1 MESAKEIA
9 SKHLGKNA
17 INYITLLVLIGV
29 VSSMFLDSSVLPA
42 VIGLVATSSMALIGI
57 LQHIVGAKDKEDKPE
72 ITIIKELITEV
83 SKDKTEPMKV
93 DVENGRVTVSKGK
106 DIITNKTKE
115 HGHTVHKEGSG
126 HYDAKAKKTKE
137 IISNP
142 QKSKAMKKAK
152 PNLPAS
158 SMLQP
163 PVSSGKGMIK
173 KAAAKK
179 VVKAVMKKA
188 AKKK

>member
-29 VSSMFLDSSVLPA
+29 VSSMFLESSVLPA

-57 LQHIVGAKDKEDKPE
+57 LQHIVGAKEKEDKPE

-93 DVENGRVTVSKGK
+93 DVENGKVTVSKGK

-115 HGHTVHKEGSG
+115 HGHTVHKKGSG
-126 HYDAKAKKTKE
+126 RNNAKTKKAKE

-158 SMLQP
+158 SMLQA
-163 PVSSGKGMIK
+163 PVAAGKVVK
-173 KAAAKK
+173 KAAK
-179 VVKAVMKKA
+179 KAVAKALIKKA

>member
-29 VSSMFLDSSVLPA
+29 VSSMFLESSVLPA

-57 LQHIVGAKDKEDKPE
+57 LQHIVGAKEKEDKPE

-83 SKDKTEPMKV
+83 SKDKTEPMTV
-93 DVENGRVTVSKGK
+93 DVEDGRVTVSKGK
-106 DIITNKTKE
+106 DVITNKLKKNGQTLHTSGE
-115 HGHTVHKEGSG
+115 GH
-126 HYDAKAKKTKE
+126 DNAKAKKTKK

-142 QKSKAMKKAK
+142 QKSKTMKKAK

-158 SMLQP
+158 SMLKSP
-163 PVSSGKGMIK
+163 AAVGPAVK
-173 KAAAKK
+173 KAVAKK

>member
-29 VSSMFLDSSVLPA
+29 VSSMFLESSVLPA

-57 LQHIVGAKDKEDKPE
+57 LQHIVGAKEKEDKPE
-72 ITIIKELITEV
+72 VTIIKDLINEV
-83 SKDKTEPMKV
+83 AKDKSEAMKV
-93 DVENGRVTVSKGK
+93 DVEDGKVIVTKGK
-106 DIITNKTKE
+106 DIITNQ
-115 HGHTVHKEGSG
+115 
-126 HYDAKAKKTKE
+126 
-137 IISNP
+137 

-158 SMLQP
+158 AMLKA
-163 PVSSGKGMIK
+163 PV
-173 KAAAKK
+173 AAAK
-179 VVKAVMKKA
+179 VVKKA
-188 AKKK
+188 AKKKIAKAMIKKAAKKK

>member
-1 MESAKEIA
+1 
-9 SKHLGKNA
+9 
-17 INYITLLVLIGV
+17 
-29 VSSMFLDSSVLPA
+29 MFLESSVLPA

-57 LQHIVGAKDKEDKPE
+57 LQHIVGAKEKEDKPE

-93 DVENGRVTVSKGK
+93 DVADGNVTVTKGK
-106 DIITNKTKE
+106 DIITNKIKE
-115 HGHTVHKEGSG
+115 DVELHPKGKGSNN
-126 HYDAKAKKTKE
+126 AKAKKEKE
-137 IISNP
+137 IITNP
-142 QKSKAMKKAK
+142 TKTKAMKKAK

-158 SMLQP
+158 AMLKA
-163 PVSSGKGMIK
+163 PVAAGKVVK

-179 VVKAVMKKA
+179 VAKAIMKKA

>member
-29 VSSMFLDSSVLPA
+29 VSSMFLESSVLPA

-57 LQHIVGAKDKEDKPE
+57 LQHIVGAKEKEDKPE
-72 ITIIKELITEV
+72 VTIIKDLINEV
-83 SKDKTEPMKV
+83 AKDKSEAMKV
-93 DVENGRVTVSKGK
+93 DVEDGKVIVTKGK
-106 DIITNKTKE
+106 DIITNQ
-115 HGHTVHKEGSG
+115 
-126 HYDAKAKKTKE
+126 
-137 IISNP
+137 

-158 SMLQP
+158 AMLKA
-163 PVSSGKGMIK
+163 PVAAGKVVK

-179 VVKAVMKKA
+179 VAKAMMKKA

>member
-29 VSSMFLDSSVLPA
+29 VSSMFLESSVLPA

-57 LQHIVGAKDKEDKPE
+57 LQHIVGAKEKEDKPE
-72 ITIIKELITEV
+72 VTIIKDLINEV
-83 SKDKTEPMKV
+83 AKDKSEAMKV
-93 DVENGRVTVSKGK
+93 DVEDGKVIVTKGK
-106 DIITNKTKE
+106 DIITNQ
-115 HGHTVHKEGSG
+115 
-126 HYDAKAKKTKE
+126 
-137 IISNP
+137 

-158 SMLQP
+158 AMLKA
-163 PVSSGKGMIK
+163 PVAAGKVVK

-179 VVKAVMKKA
+179 IAKAMIKKA

>member
-29 VSSMFLDSSVLPA
+29 VSSMFLESSVLPA

-57 LQHIVGAKDKEDKPE
+57 LQHIVGAKEKEDKPE
-72 ITIIKELITEV
+72 VTIIKDLINEV
-83 SKDKTEPMKV
+83 AKDKSEAMKV
-93 DVENGRVTVSKGK
+93 DVEDGKVIVTKGK
-106 DIITNKTKE
+106 DIITNQ
-115 HGHTVHKEGSG
+115 
-126 HYDAKAKKTKE
+126 
-137 IISNP
+137 

-158 SMLQP
+158 AMLKA
-163 PVSSGKGMIK
+163 PVAAGKVVK

-179 VVKAVMKKA
+179 VAKAIMKKA

>member
-29 VSSMFLDSSVLPA
+29 VSSMFLESSVLPA

-57 LQHIVGAKDKEDKPE
+57 LQHIVGAKEKEDKPE
-72 ITIIKELITEV
+72 VTIIKDLINEV
-83 SKDKTEPMKV
+83 AKDKSEAMKV
-93 DVENGRVTVSKGK
+93 DVEDGKVIVTKGK
-106 DIITNKTKE
+106 DIITNQ
-115 HGHTVHKEGSG
+115 
-126 HYDAKAKKTKE
+126 
-137 IISNP
+137 

-158 SMLQP
+158 SMLQSP
-163 PVSSGKGMIK
+163 ASSGKGMIK

-179 VVKAVMKKA
+179 VAKAMMKKA

>member
-29 VSSMFLDSSVLPA
+29 VSSMFLESSVLPA

-57 LQHIVGAKDKEDKPE
+57 LQHIVGAKEKEDKPE
-72 ITIIKELITEV
+72 VTIIKDLINEV
-83 SKDKTEPMKV
+83 AKDKSEAMKV
-93 DVENGRVTVSKGK
+93 DVEDGRVIVTKGK
-106 DIITNKTKE
+106 DIITNQ
-115 HGHTVHKEGSG
+115 
-126 HYDAKAKKTKE
+126 
-137 IISNP
+137 

-158 SMLQP
+158 SMLKA
-163 PVSSGKGMIK
+163 PVAAGKVVK

-179 VVKAVMKKA
+179 VAKAIMKKA
-188 AKKK
+188 AKKKK

>member
-29 VSSMFLDSSVLPA
+29 VSSMFLESSVLPA

-57 LQHIVGAKDKEDKPE
+57 LQHIVGAKEKEDKPE

-93 DVENGRVTVSKGK
+93 DVENGKVTVSKGK
-106 DIITNKTKE
+106 DIITNKTKD
-115 HGHTVHKEGSG
+115 HGHSLHTSGEGSNN
-126 HYDAKAKKTKE
+126 AKKTKKV
-137 IISNP
+137 ISNP
-142 QKSKAMKKAK
+142 QKSKAMKKDK

-158 SMLQP
+158 SMLKS
-163 PVSSGKGMIK
+163 PVSSGKAAVK
-173 KAAAKK
+173 KAVAKK

-188 AKKK
+188 AKKKY

>member
-1 MESAKEIA
+1 MESAREIA

-29 VSSMFLDSSVLPA
+29 GSSMFLESSVLPA

-57 LQHIVGAKDKEDKPE
+57 LQHIVGAKEKEDKPE

-83 SKDKTEPMKV
+83 SKDKTESMKV
-93 DVENGRVTVSKGK
+93 DVADGKVTVTKGK
-106 DIITNKTKE
+106 DIITNKIKE
-115 HGHTVHKEGSG
+115 DVELHPKGKGSNN
-126 HYDAKAKKTKE
+126 AKAKKEKE
-137 IISNP
+137 IITNP
-142 QKSKAMKKAK
+142 TKTKAMKKAK

-158 SMLQP
+158 SQLMP
-163 PVSSGKGMIK
+163 PASSGKGMVK

>member
-29 VSSMFLDSSVLPA
+29 VSSMFLESSVLPA

-57 LQHIVGAKDKEDKPE
+57 LQHIVGAKEKEDKPE
-72 ITIIKELITEV
+72 VTIIKDLINEV
-83 SKDKTEPMKV
+83 AKDKSEAMKV
-93 DVENGRVTVSKGK
+93 DVEDGRVIVTKGK
-106 DIITNKTKE
+106 DIITNQ
-115 HGHTVHKEGSG
+115 
-126 HYDAKAKKTKE
+126 
-137 IISNP
+137 

-158 SMLQP
+158 SMLKA
-163 PVSSGKGMIK
+163 PVAAGKVVK

-179 VVKAVMKKA
+179 VAKAIMKKA

>member
-29 VSSMFLDSSVLPA
+29 VSSMFLESSVLPA

-57 LQHIVGAKDKEDKPE
+57 LQHIVGAKEKEDKPE

-93 DVENGRVTVSKGK
+93 DVENGKVTVSKGK

-115 HGHTVHKEGSG
+115 HGHTMHKEGSG
-126 HYDAKAKKTKE
+126 HNNAKAKKAKE

-158 SMLQP
+158 SMLQA
-163 PVSSGKGMIK
+163 PVAAGKVVK
-173 KAAAKK
+173 KAAK
-179 VVKAVMKKA
+179 KAVAKAIMKKA
-188 AKKK
+188 AKKKK

>member
-29 VSSMFLDSSVLPA
+29 VSSMFLESSVLPA

-57 LQHIVGAKDKEDKPE
+57 LQHIVGAKEKEDKPE

-93 DVENGRVTVSKGK
+93 DVENGKVTVSKGK

-115 HGHTVHKEGSG
+115 HGHTMHKEGSG
-126 HYDAKAKKTKE
+126 HHDAKAKETKKV
-137 IISNP
+137 NP

-163 PVSSGKGMIK
+163 PASSGKGMVK

-188 AKKK
+188 AKKKK

>member
-29 VSSMFLDSSVLPA
+29 VSSMFLESSVLPA

-57 LQHIVGAKDKEDKPE
+57 LQHIVGAKEKEDRPE

-83 SKDKTEPMKV
+83 SKDKTESMKV
-93 DVENGRVTVSKGK
+93 DVEDGKVTVTKGK
-106 DIITNKTKE
+106 DIITNKIKKNDSL
-115 HGHTVHKEGSG
+115 HKEGKGS
-126 HYDAKAKKTKE
+126 DNAKAKETKKV
-137 IISNP
+137 NN
-142 QKSKAMKKAK
+142 QKSKTMKKAK
-152 PNLPAS
+152 PNLPSS
-158 SMLQP
+158 SMLQA
-163 PVSSGKGMIK
+163 PVSSGKGMVK

-179 VVKAVMKKA
+179 VAKAVLKKA
-188 AKKK
+188 AKKKY

>member
-1 MESAKEIA
+1 MESAREIA

-29 VSSMFLDSSVLPA
+29 GSSMFLESSVLPA

-57 LQHIVGAKDKEDKPE
+57 LQHIVGAKEKEDKPE

-106 DIITNKTKE
+106 DVITNKVKEGESKKIITNPTKT
-115 HGHTVHKEGSG
+115 
-126 HYDAKAKKTKE
+126 
-137 IISNP
+137 
-142 QKSKAMKKAK
+142 KAMKKAK

-163 PVSSGKGMIK
+163 PVSSGKGMVK

-179 VVKAVMKKA
+179 VAKALVKKA
-188 AKKK
+188 AKKKK

>member
-29 VSSMFLDSSVLPA
+29 VSSMFLESSVLPA

-57 LQHIVGAKDKEDKPE
+57 LQHIVGAKEKEDKPE

-106 DIITNKTKE
+106 DIITNKIKE
-115 HGHTVHKEGSG
+115 NAKLHSKGEGSNN
-126 HYDAKAKKTKE
+126 AKAKKEKE

-158 SMLQP
+158 AMLKAP
-163 PVSSGKGMIK
+163 AAAGKVVK
-173 KAAAKK
+173 KAAKK
-179 VVKAVMKKA
+179 AVVKAVMKKA

>member
-29 VSSMFLDSSVLPA
+29 VSSMFLESSVLPA

-57 LQHIVGAKDKEDKPE
+57 LQHIVGAKEKEEKPE
-72 ITIIKELITEV
+72 ITIIKDLINEV
-83 SKDKTEPMKV
+83 AKDKSEEMNV
-93 DVENGRVTVSKGK
+93 DITDSAVTVTKGKNIIKKNKDGQTLHRNSKGS
-106 DIITNKTKE
+106 DNAEETK
-115 HGHTVHKEGSG
+115 K
-126 HYDAKAKKTKE
+126 

-142 QKSKAMKKAK
+142 QKSKAMKKDK

-158 SMLQP
+158 SMLKS
-163 PVSSGKGMIK
+163 PVSSGKAAVK
-173 KAAAKK
+173 KAVAKK

-188 AKKK
+188 AKKKY

>member
-29 VSSMFLDSSVLPA
+29 VSSMFLESSVLPA

-57 LQHIVGAKDKEDKPE
+57 LQHIVGAKEKEDKPE

-83 SKDKTEPMKV
+83 SKDKTEPIKV

-115 HGHTVHKEGSG
+115 DGHSMHTSGEGSNN
-126 HYDAKAKKTKE
+126 AKAKAKE

-142 QKSKAMKKAK
+142 QKSKTMKKDK
-152 PNLPAS
+152 PSLPAS
-158 SMLQP
+158 SQLKA
-163 PVSSGKGMIK
+163 PVASGKVVK

-179 VVKAVMKKA
+179 VVKAIMKKA

>member
-29 VSSMFLDSSVLPA
+29 VSSMFLESSVLPA

-57 LQHIVGAKDKEDKPE
+57 LQHIVGAKEKEDKPE
-72 ITIIKELITEV
+72 VTIIKDLINEV
-83 SKDKTEPMKV
+83 AKDKSEAMKV
-93 DVENGRVTVSKGK
+93 DVEDGKVIVTKGK
-106 DIITNKTKE
+106 DIITNQ
-115 HGHTVHKEGSG
+115 
-126 HYDAKAKKTKE
+126 
-137 IISNP
+137 

-158 SMLQP
+158 SMLKA
-163 PVSSGKGMIK
+163 PVAAGKVVK

-179 VVKAVMKKA
+179 VAKAIMKKA